1 MKEIYAY
8 ELLKFK
14 LTERELAC
22 FELKTIRVVRYKMIY
37 EKQVYVFKEPW
48 RYVLR
53 IRPNM
58 IDKVKAH
65 DNELEQR
72 IAEVNATIW
81 HDSKRGKIIKLGF
94 ARSYR
99 CDYLQNPKYLN
110 PLKNVAFRDIEEL
123 MS

>member
-1 MKEIYAY
+1 M
-8 ELLKFK
+8 
-14 LTERELAC
+14 AC
-22 FELKTIRVVRYKMIY
+22 FELKTVRVLCYKMIY
-37 EKQVYVFKEPW
+37 EKQVYIFKEPW

-72 IAEVNATIW
+72 IAEVDAKIR
-81 HDSKRGKIIKLGF
+81 HDSNRGKIIKLGF

-99 CDYLQNPKYLN
+99 CDYLENPKYLN
-110 PLKNVAFRDIEEL
+110 PLKNVALKDIEEL